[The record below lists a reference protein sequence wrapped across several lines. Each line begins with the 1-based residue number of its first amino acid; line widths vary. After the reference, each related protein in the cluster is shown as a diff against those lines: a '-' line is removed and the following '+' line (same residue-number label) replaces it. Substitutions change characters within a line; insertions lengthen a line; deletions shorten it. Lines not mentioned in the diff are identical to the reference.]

1 MEISEHSGISSA
13 RRLGSLFKGKEE
25 GRKGGR
31 EPLFSCIQYLQ
42 SQEVAVIFQSSGL
55 SSWLPPLGG
64 KVAGMLLWDRLAGPG
79 PSIGADGENSPR
91 NAGRG
96 KARTVWAQELVMFGC
111 SLRFQKRV
119 KAVAISSGQQTAG
132 DQLPHTEKL
141 QSKTMRNNRLS
152 HEEVTI
158 Y

>member
-42 SQEVAVIFQSSGL
+42 NQEVAVIFQSSGL

-79 PSIGADGENSPR
+79 PSIGVDGEILLEMQGEERP
-91 NAGRG
+91 
-96 KARTVWAQELVMFGC
+96 EL
-111 SLRFQKRV
+111 
-119 KAVAISSGQQTAG
+119 SG
-132 DQLPHTEKL
+132 HR
-141 QSKTMRNNRLS
+141 SW
-152 HEEVTI
+152 
-158 Y
+158 